1 VSSEEIDIY
10 TNGSKIKGK
19 DNTCLIGC
27 AIYIPNANIAQ
38 KFKLN
43 DMTNSYMAEVFA
55 IDKAL
60 DLFKSRSSWSSIN
73 ICNGLYKLFAIF
85 G

>member
-1 VSSEEIDIY
+1 MF
-10 TNGSKIKGK
+10 
-19 DNTCLIGC
+19 
-27 AIYIPNANIAQ
+27 IYIPNANIAQ

-60 DLFKSRSSWSSIN
+60 DLFKSRSWSSIN
-73 ICNGLYKLFAIF
+73 I
-85 G
+85 